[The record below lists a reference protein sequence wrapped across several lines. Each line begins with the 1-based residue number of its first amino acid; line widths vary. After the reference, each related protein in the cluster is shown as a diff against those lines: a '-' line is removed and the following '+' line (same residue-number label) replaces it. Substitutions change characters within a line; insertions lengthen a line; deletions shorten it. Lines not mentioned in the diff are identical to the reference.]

1 VNINLQM
8 QEKLRVD
15 LNEEEAERFFQ
26 DRVLDVSLNSRL
38 AGAVDFAHGWAAYF
52 HR

>member
-1 VNINLQM
+1 MNTNWQM

-15 LNEEEAERFFQ
+15 LSEEEAERFFQ

-38 AGAVDFAHGWAAYF
+38 ASAVDIVHGWAAYL